1 MGIMFQKRKM
11 PNKDNGFSIKRKLR
25 VMKHEYIKFCIAQ
38 SLGNGSFI
46 SESERKRFYSS
57 CHCHSVTVW
66 TICCIANE
74 VKCEVSK
81 DDTELCFCEKCP
93 EVKLNSKLDK
103 TITRDQ
109 KGTK

>member
-46 SESERKRFYSS
+46 SERVREEEILFLLSLPQCDSLDNLL
-57 CHCHSVTVW
+57 HC
-66 TICCIANE
+66 
-74 VKCEVSK
+74 
-81 DDTELCFCEKCP
+81 
-93 EVKLNSKLDK
+93 
-103 TITRDQ
+103 Q
-109 KGTK
+109 